1 MSDTTAG
8 MRRKIAGAGD
18 LQSVVRTMKAVA
30 ASSIGQYE
38 KSVSAL
44 ADFNRAVEL
53 GLGACFRESGPAPLT
68 PERKAPGA
76 IGAVV
81 FGSDQGLV
89 GQFNDVV
96 ADFAIK
102 TLAALPG
109 KHEVWAVGERVHER
123 LADAG
128 LPLRGLFPV
137 PNSVK
142 AITPLVGQI
151 LLGAEA
157 REQRGEVAEL
167 HLFHNC
173 PKSGAVYEPVNQR
186 LLPLDEEWRRKL
198 AAVPWPTGN
207 LPEVIGW
214 RHCDLAGIHQ
224 RISFRVDLPGV
235 RRIARER
242 KRQPPGGHAT
252 RRQEYRRIA
261 GGPQSDISSFAPEWH
276 RRGAVRRCLRLR
288 SVDAERIKMKINSK
302 DFRVRP
308 GEKVKLSEWPTI
320 VKPFCKSKKEYQK
333 LLGEHVEEL
342 SSLQRLHYASNRY
355 ALLLIFQGMDAAG
368 KDGAIRH
375 VMSGVNPQGCQ
386 VFSFKQPSADELE
399 HDFLWRTT
407 CRLPERGRIGIFN
420 RSYYEEV
427 LVVRVHPEI
436 LRSQGLSEE
445 LRDEKT
451 IWEERYRSIVDLE
464 SHLYRNGTRT
474 IKVFLHLSQE
484 EQRKRFLER
493 IDEPDKNWKFSLA
506 DIHERKYWKD
516 YMKAYEACLSA
527 TSTDHAPWY
536 AVPADDKE
544 NARLIVSQIVL
555 DALNELKMAYPK
567 TTAKRRRELK
577 SIRKLL
583 TK

>member
-1 MSDTTAG
+1 
-8 MRRKIAGAGD
+8 
-18 LQSVVRTMKAVA
+18 
-30 ASSIGQYE
+30 
-38 KSVSAL
+38 
-44 ADFNRAVEL
+44 
-53 GLGACFRESGPAPLT
+53 
-68 PERKAPGA
+68 
-76 IGAVV
+76 
-81 FGSDQGLV
+81 
-89 GQFNDVV
+89 
-96 ADFAIK
+96 
-102 TLAALPG
+102 
-109 KHEVWAVGERVHER
+109 
-123 LADAG
+123 
-128 LPLRGLFPV
+128 
-137 PNSVK
+137 
-142 AITPLVGQI
+142 
-151 LLGAEA
+151 
-157 REQRGEVAEL
+157 
-167 HLFHNC
+167 
-173 PKSGAVYEPVNQR
+173 
-186 LLPLDEEWRRKL
+186 
-198 AAVPWPTGN
+198 
-207 LPEVIGW
+207 
-214 RHCDLAGIHQ
+214 
-224 RISFRVDLPGV
+224 
-235 RRIARER
+235 
-242 KRQPPGGHAT
+242 
-252 RRQEYRRIA
+252 
-261 GGPQSDISSFAPEWH
+261 
-276 RRGAVRRCLRLR
+276 
-288 SVDAERIKMKINSK
+288 MKIDSK

-308 GEKVKLSEWPTI
+308 RKKVHLSEWPTI
-320 VKPFCKSKKEYQK
+320 VKPFCRSPEEYQK
-333 LLGEHVEEL
+333 LLGEHVDEL
-342 SSLQRLHYASNRY
+342 SSLQRLHYASDRY

-407 CRLPERGRIGIFN
+407 RCLPERGRIGIFN

-474 IKVFLHLSQE
+474 LKVFLHLSRE

-567 TTAKRRRELK
+567 TTGKRRRELK

-583 TK
+583 AT